1 MEGGGE
7 GWREGRRGM
16 EGWMEGWRE
25 GWRKREG
32 LPPAPAFPHYSA
44 GRAVPRAGALRSV
57 REGRPAAAARGHARA
72 AHGAIRKDDAHKVCE
87 GGGKRARTPGAAGPA
102 CGAPPSTPR
111 RGMSWLGRLP

>member
-1 MEGGGE
+1 MEGGKERDG
-7 GWREGRRGM
+7 GMDGGM
-16 EGWMEGWRE
+16 EGGMEEE
-25 GWRKREG
+25 GG
-32 LPPAPAFPHYSA
+32 TPPRPRLSALLGRAGSAA
-44 GRAVPRAGALRSV
+44 GRGPPIRSGGPARAAL
-57 REGRPAAAARGHARA
+57 GHARA